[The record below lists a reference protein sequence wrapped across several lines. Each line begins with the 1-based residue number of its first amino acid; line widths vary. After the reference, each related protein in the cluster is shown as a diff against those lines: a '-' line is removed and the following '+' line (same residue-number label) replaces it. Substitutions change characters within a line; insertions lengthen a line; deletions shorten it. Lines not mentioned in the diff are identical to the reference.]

1 MGGSVPHRKP
11 RPGLG
16 QIAADGK
23 DESARQHHE
32 RRRGAVRGI
41 RALAAHGQ
49 STARHAPATA
59 TAAAVAA
66 QLIVDQPSIVQR
78 IYMSL
83 AAVTAGR
90 GGLYA
95 TA

>member
-16 QIAADGK
+16 QNTPQTDNLRPPDSTKGGEGPCGVFAP
-23 DESARQHHE
+23 
-32 RRRGAVRGI
+32 V
-41 RALAAHGQ
+41 AAHGQ

-66 QLIVDQPSIVQR
+66 QVI
-78 IYMSL
+78 
-83 AAVTAGR
+83 
-90 GGLYA
+90 GGVIPG
-95 TA
+95 